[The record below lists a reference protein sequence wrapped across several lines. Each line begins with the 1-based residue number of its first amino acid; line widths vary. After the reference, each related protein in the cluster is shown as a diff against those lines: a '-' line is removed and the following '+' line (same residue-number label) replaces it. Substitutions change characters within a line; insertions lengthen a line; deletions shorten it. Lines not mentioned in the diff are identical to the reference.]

1 MRFNRGGF
9 TLNDHSL
16 HFLSDWLTTL
26 LQKEDL
32 LFGLLLNEHGKR

>member
-1 MRFNRGGF
+1 LRFDRGGF

-16 HFLSDWLTTL
+16 HFLSDRLATR

-32 LFGLLLNEHGKR
+32 LWGLWLNEHGKR